1 MAVGDLQTGR
11 DRARQGL
18 AAGWGGSLLR
28 GVASG
33 VGISFKPWPWG
44 GSLMGGGEVL
54 YRYRSEKRK
63 KKTPKIEKKN
73 PTPASPS
80 HHRIN
85 QFRASNRK
93 PKRPKVSCFKQKT
106 PKTERAKRKER
117 AKRRRE
123 RKIFGR
129 NERREKFSEQIS
141 VGIGRVRNEKY

>member
-11 DRARQGL
+11 DRAWQAT

-63 KKTPKIEKKN
+63 KKPQRPKKK
-73 PTPASPS
+73 PHAG
-80 HHRIN
+80 
-85 QFRASNRK
+85 K
-93 PKRPKVSCFKQKT
+93 PKPPPNQPVSCFKQKT
-106 PKTERAKRKER
+106 QKTESFVLQTENPKD
-117 AKRRRE
+117 
-123 RKIFGR
+123 
-129 NERREKFSEQIS
+129 
-141 VGIGRVRNEKY
+141 